1 MCIESNQVMKKI
13 FFTITFIILFSS
25 NLSSEIINKI
35 NIEGNK
41 RISKETIILFG
52 NIEKNKDYTNND
64 LNNILKELYKTDFF
78 KKIEIEIQNN
88 NLNII
93 VVENPVIKNLIVN
106 GVKSNKYNELIRE
119 NLVIKEKSSFIES
132 KVKKD
137 ISLIKN
143 SFKAIGYYFVNIDTE
158 IKSNE
163 ANNTIDL
170 IYNIDLGKKAK
181 ISKIKFLGNKV
192 YKDRKLRNIIT
203 SEEYKFWKFISQN
216 KYLNAE
222 RINLDKRLLENFYKN
237 KGYYLVKINNS
248 YANFLNDES
257 FELIF
262 DIDTGQ
268 KFYFNNIKLNLPYD
282 YKRKN
287 FNNVEKIFKK
297 LEGETY
303 SNNDI
308 KKILDEIDKIAL
320 QKEYQFINAEIS
332 ETIISN
338 KIDFNINISESEKN
352 YIERIN
358 ILGNTYT
365 REEVIRNALLVD
377 EGDPFNEILSN
388 KSINNI
394 KALNIFKKV
403 NYNSVDGSSKH
414 NKILNIE
421 VEEKPTGEIA
431 AGAGVG
437 TTSNQ
442 ISFGIKEKNYLG
454 RGIALDANITVS
466 TEGVKG
472 LLDVTNPNYNDSDN
486 MIFLRIESSNENN
499 LDDFGYEVTKYGFKL
514 GTRFEQYSNVYF
526 SPALSIYQEDLRT
539 TDKASSNLQKQSGE
553 SFEVIIPYKLILD
566 ERDQKYKPTD
576 GSMTFFSQSLPL
588 LTDDGSLINTFEH
601 NRYHKFADEMIG
613 RIGIYLQTA
622 NSITNKDVRI
632 SKRTYLPQS
641 KLRGFVPGKIG
652 PVDGSDFIGGN
663 YAAAINLST
672 DLPFILPTV
681 QSADFKFFFDAANVW
696 GVDYSS
702 TIDDSNKIRS
712 STGVSVD
719 WFTPV
724 GPLNF
729 SLSAPLTKN
738 STDSTEGFRFN
749 LGTTF

>member
-1 MCIESNQVMKKI
+1 MKKI

-25 NLSSEIINKI
+25 NLNSEIINKI

-41 RISKETIILFG
+41 RISKDTIILFG
-52 NIEKNKDYTNND
+52 NIENNKDYTNND

-78 KKIEIEIQNN
+78 KKIEIVIQNN

-93 VVENPVIKNLIVN
+93 VVENPIIQNLIIN
-106 GVKSNKYNELIRE
+106 GVKSNKYNELIKE
-119 NLVIKEKSSFIES
+119 NLIIKEKSSFIES
-132 KVKKD
+132 KIKKD

-163 ANNTIDL
+163 VNNTIDL
-170 IYNIDLGKKAK
+170 TYNIDLGKKAK

-248 YANFLNDES
+248 YANFLSDES

-268 KFYFNNIKLNLPYD
+268 KFYFNNIKLNLPSD

-303 SNNDI
+303 ANNDI

-332 ETIISN
+332 EAIVGN
-338 KIDFNINISESEKN
+338 KINFNINISETEKT

-358 ILGNTYT
+358 ILGNSYT
-365 REEVIRNALLVD
+365 REEVVRNVLLVD

-394 KALNIFKKV
+394 KALNIFKTV
-403 NYNSVDGSSKH
+403 SYQSEDGSSKH

-421 VEEKPTGEIA
+421 VEEQPTGEIA

-437 TTSNQ
+437 TTNNQ
-442 ISFGIKEKNYLG
+442 VSFGIKEKNYLG
-454 RGIALDANITVS
+454 RGIKLDANLTLS
-466 TEGVKG
+466 TDGVKG
-472 LLDVTNPNYNDSDN
+472 LLDVINPNYKNSDN
-486 MIFLRIESSNENN
+486 MIFLRIESTNEDH
-499 LDDFGYEVTKYGFKL
+499 LDDFGYEVTNYGFKI
-514 GTRFEQYSNVYF
+514 GTKFEQYDKIFF
-526 SPALSIYQEDLRT
+526 SPSFSVYQEDLRT
-539 TDKASSNLQKQSGE
+539 TDKASSNLKSQGGE
-553 SFEVIIPYKLILD
+553 TFEITIPYSLTLD

-576 GSMTFFSQSLPL
+576 GSIIFFSQSLPL
-588 LTDDGSLINTFEH
+588 LTDDGALINTFEH
-601 NRYHKFADEMIG
+601 SKYHKFADEMIG

-622 NSITNKDVRI
+622 NSINNKDVRI
-632 SKRTYLPQS
+632 SKRTYLPQN

-652 PVDGSDFIGGN
+652 PIDGTDFIGGN

-738 STDSTEGFRFN
+738 STDTTEGFRFN

>member
-1 MCIESNQVMKKI
+1 MKKI

-25 NLSSEIINKI
+25 NLNSEIINKI

-41 RISKETIILFG
+41 RISKDTIILFG
-52 NIEKNKDYTNND
+52 NIKKNKNYTNND

-93 VVENPVIKNLIVN
+93 VVENPIIQNLIIN
-106 GVKSNKYNELIRE
+106 GVKSNKYNELIKE
-119 NLVIKEKSSFIES
+119 NLIIKEKSSFIES
-132 KVKKD
+132 KIKKD

-163 ANNTIDL
+163 VNNTIDL
-170 IYNIDLGKKAK
+170 TYNINLGKKAK

-262 DIDTGQ
+262 DIDAGQ
-268 KFYFNNIKLNLPYD
+268 KFYFNNIKLNLPSD
-282 YKRKN
+282 YKRTN

-303 SNNDI
+303 ANNDI

-332 ETIISN
+332 EAIVGN
-338 KIDFNINISESEKN
+338 KINFNINISESEKT

-358 ILGNTYT
+358 ILGNSYT
-365 REEVIRNALLVD
+365 REEVVRNALLVD

-394 KALNIFKKV
+394 KALNIFKTV
-403 NYNSVDGSSKH
+403 SYQSEDGSSKH

-437 TTSNQ
+437 TTNNQ
-442 ISFGIKEKNYLG
+442 VSFGVKEKNYLG
-454 RGIALDANITVS
+454 RGIKLDANLTLS
-466 TEGVKG
+466 TDGVKG
-472 LLDVTNPNYNDSDN
+472 LLDVINPNYKNSDN
-486 MIFLRIESSNENN
+486 MIFLRIESTNEDH
-499 LDDFGYEVTKYGFKL
+499 LDDFGYEVTNYGFKI
-514 GTRFEQYSNVYF
+514 GTRFEQYDKIFF
-526 SPALSIYQEDLRT
+526 SPSFSVYQEDLRT
-539 TDKASSNLQKQSGE
+539 TDKASNNLKSQGGE
-553 SFEVIIPYKLILD
+553 TFEITIPYSLTLD

-576 GSMTFFSQSLPL
+576 GSMIFFSQSLPL

-601 NRYHKFADEMIG
+601 SKYHKFADEMIG

-622 NSITNKDVRI
+622 NSINNKDVRI
-632 SKRTYLPQS
+632 SKRTYLPQN

-652 PVDGSDFIGGN
+652 PIDGTDFIGGN

-738 STDSTEGFRFN
+738 STDTTEGFRFN